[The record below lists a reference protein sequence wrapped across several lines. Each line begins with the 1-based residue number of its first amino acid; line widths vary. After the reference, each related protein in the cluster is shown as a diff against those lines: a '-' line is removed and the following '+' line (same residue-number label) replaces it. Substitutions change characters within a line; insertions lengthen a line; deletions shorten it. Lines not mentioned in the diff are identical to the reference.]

1 MGVIMHAQLT
11 RHDRIIRFAQAL
23 VRTDRAAVRRTVEH
37 DCEVDERVTEWTGE
51 STTAL
56 ADHLQCAVADLTPDD
71 LTCAVSAYA
80 SAAEASRD
88 D

>member
-1 MGVIMHAQLT
+1 MHQQLT

-23 VRTDRAAVRRTVEH
+23 VRTDRAAARRAT
-37 DCEVDERVTEWTGE
+37 DNDLEVDERVSEWSGE

-56 ADHLQCAVADLTPDD
+56 ADHLQCAIADLTPDD
-71 LTCAVSAYA
+71 IAAASAAYA
-80 SAAEASRD
+80 SYAAASRD

>member
-1 MGVIMHAQLT
+1 MHAQLT
-11 RHDRIIRFAQAL
+11 RHDRIMRFAQAL
-23 VRTDRAAVRRTVEH
+23 VRTDRAAVALLATQQ
-37 DCEVDERVTEWTGE
+37 DIDVDPDQVFEWSGE

-80 SAAEASRD
+80 SAAEASRND
-88 D
+88 